1 MPFVHTGIFVPQL
14 ANIEEAFQTYLKA
27 VEEARLAMESGCK
40 SEQMQVLRMRATEAR
55 EAYHAQHVCL
65 SMLILGLV
73 EPSPG

>member
-40 SEQMQVLRMRATEAR
+40 SEQMQVLRIRQPR
-55 EAYHAQHVCL
+55 HGRRI
-65 SMLILGLV
+65 MLNTFV
-73 EPSPG
+73 SPC